1 MTSSQHLRLARLVNL
16 VALIAL
22 IGVLS
27 GSLHLQFGV
36 GEPPCPLCL
45 VQRSGM
51 IGLAV
56 GPLLNLM
63 WGMKARN
70 YALSILAASA
80 GIAGSTRQI
89 LLHVATP
96 GDPGYGPAVMGLHL
110 YTWAA
115 ITFAMAIIGIAILLM
130 WSTPLNMGDTGVM
143 GEAGALRIATISVAA
158 VISIYLVLMTIFI
171 LPICGLGECPADP
184 QLTANIGDIGAWV
197 VLAGVWAVSIAIGV
211 IVNRRLSQR
220 AGSGLRN

>member
-1 MTSSQHLRLARLVNL
+1 MTNTQQLRLARLANL
-16 VALIAL
+16 IALVAL

-27 GSLHLQFGV
+27 GSLNLQFGT

-80 GIAGSTRQI
+80 GIAGSIRQV

-96 GDPGYGPAVMGLHL
+96 GDPGYGPADMGLHL

-115 ITFAMAIIGIAILLM
+115 ITFAIAIIGIAILLL

-143 GEAGALRIATISVAA
+143 GEAGAMRIATVSAAA
-158 VISIYLVLMTIFI
+158 VISIYLILMTIFI

-184 QLTANIGDIGAWV
+184 PLTSNIGDIGAWLA
-197 VLAGVWAVSIAIGV
+197 LAGVWVVSIAIGF
-211 IVNRRLSQR
+211 IVNRRLTQR
-220 AGSGLRN
+220 ASR